1 MERKSPSAPHG
12 REREIPAGGVSSH
25 FSALPLGQGIQT
37 EREMNMENE
46 GREITQV
53 LPALAMRGIVMF
65 PTMTLHFDVGREQSM
80 KAIRAAMG
88 QDKKIFLAAQKDF
101 TVEAPK
107 DDDIYAVGVVARIV
121 QLLNNGKNS
130 LRIMVEGLYKAEAVR
145 YDLTGEYYQ
154 AEVKRL
160 YDNDVLDADD
170 VQQEAMMR
178 AMIHSF
184 DEYVEMIPKM
194 PEEIISTV
202 LSQKTVKGMYD
213 KIVQS
218 LFLQVEDKQ
227 QLLEE
232 TDLATKV
239 GMLVSV
245 LDREAAVMGWE
256 RDIYDQ
262 VKESMDKN
270 QRDYFLREQLRV
282 ISAEL
287 GEGDSPMED
296 SMYFSDA
303 IQNIQHITDE
313 AKEKLLRECD
323 RLYRTPP
330 QSQEGQVIRTYL
342 ETVTDLPWDTVTED
356 HNDVAR
362 AEKILNRDH
371 YGMEKVKKRI
381 LESIAVRTLAPE
393 IKGQILCLVGPPGVG
408 KTSIA
413 KSVAEALGRK
423 YVRISLGGVRDEAE
437 IRGHRKTYLGSMPG
451 RIIDA
456 IKQAGTRNPL
466 ILLDEIDKMSADYK
480 GDPSSAMLE
489 VLDPE
494 QNVSFRDHYLEVP
507 FDLSDVLFITT
518 ANDAGMIPRPLLDRM
533 EMIEMSSYTREE
545 KWHIARRHLLPK
557 QMKKHGLTSSMLKV
571 SKSALY
577 ALIDGYT
584 RESGVRQLEREL
596 ASVCRKAAR
605 KIVSGDAESVSV
617 TGKNLSELLGVPR
630 YIDSAMEKEDL
641 VGVVNGLAWTS
652 VGGETMEIEAIILP
666 GTGKIQI
673 TGQLGEVMTESA
685 QIAVS
690 LVRSFA
696 ERYGIDPEFYK
707 KNDIHIHAPEGAV
720 PKDGPSAG
728 VTMTTC
734 LVSALSGMAVDHSVA
749 MTGEITLHG
758 RVLPIGGLREKSMA
772 AYRRGLKTVFIP
784 WDNQKD
790 LEEIDEVVKEHVKFV
805 PVKYVGEILDRVLIK
820 RSPVAAAPALP
831 KDKGVPEDLPAAI
844 PGSETPAP
852 LRAQ

>member
-1 MERKSPSAPHG
+1 MDME
-12 REREIPAGGVSSH
+12 I
-25 FSALPLGQGIQT
+25 
-37 EREMNMENE
+37 E

-53 LPALAMRGIVMF
+53 LPALAIRGIVMF

-88 QDKKIFLAAQKDF
+88 KDKKIFLAAQKDF
-101 TVEAPK
+101 TVETPEN
-107 DDDIYAVGVVARIV
+107 DDIYAVGVVARIV

-194 PEEIISTV
+194 PEEIITTV

-232 TDLATKV
+232 TDLAAKV

-245 LDREAAVMGWE
+245 LDRETSVMGWE

-262 VKESMDKN
+262 VKDSMDKN

-456 IKQAGTRNPL
+456 IKQAGSRNPL

-518 ANDAGMIPRPLLDRM
+518 ANDAGMIPGPLLDRM

-584 RESGVRQLEREL
+584 REAGVRQLEREL

-605 KIVSGDAESVSV
+605 KIVSGDAGSVSV
-617 TGKNLSELLGVPR
+617 TGKNLAELLGVPR
-630 YIDSAMEKEDL
+630 YIDSAMEREDL

-652 VGGETMEIEAIILP
+652 VGGEMLEIETIILP

-772 AYRRGLKTVFIP
+772 AYRRGIKTVFIP

-790 LEEIDEVVKEHVKFV
+790 LEEIDEVVKEHIAFV
-805 PVKYVGEILDRVLIK
+805 PVKFVSEILDRALIK
-820 RSPVAAAPALP
+820 RSPVATAPALP

>member
-1 MERKSPSAPHG
+1 MDME
-12 REREIPAGGVSSH
+12 I
-25 FSALPLGQGIQT
+25 
-37 EREMNMENE
+37 E

-88 QDKKIFLAAQKDF
+88 KDKKIFLAAQKDF
-101 TVEAPK
+101 TVETPEN
-107 DDDIYAVGVVARIV
+107 DDIYAVGVVARIV

-194 PEEIISTV
+194 PEEIITTV

-232 TDLATKV
+232 TDLAAKV

-245 LDREAAVMGWE
+245 LDRETSVMGWE

-262 VKESMDKN
+262 VKDSMDKN

-456 IKQAGTRNPL
+456 IKQAGSRNPL

-518 ANDAGMIPRPLLDRM
+518 ANDAGMIPGPLLDRM

-584 RESGVRQLEREL
+584 REAGVRQLEREL

-605 KIVSGDAESVSV
+605 KIVSGDAGSVSV
-617 TGKNLSELLGVPR
+617 TGKNLAELLGVPR
-630 YIDSAMEKEDL
+630 YIDSAMEREDL

-652 VGGETMEIEAIILP
+652 VGGEMLEIETIILP

-772 AYRRGLKTVFIP
+772 AYRRGIKTVFIP

-790 LEEIDEVVKEHVKFV
+790 LEEIDEVVKEHVAFV
-805 PVKYVGEILDRVLIK
+805 PVKFVSEILDRARIK
-820 RSPVAAAPALP
+820 RSPVATAPALP

>member
-1 MERKSPSAPHG
+1 ME
-12 REREIPAGGVSSH
+12 I
-25 FSALPLGQGIQT
+25 
-37 EREMNMENE
+37 E

-88 QDKKIFLAAQKDF
+88 KDKKIFLAAQKDF
-101 TVEAPK
+101 TVETPEN
-107 DDDIYAVGVVARIV
+107 DDIYAVGVVARIV

-194 PEEIISTV
+194 PEEIITTV

-232 TDLATKV
+232 TDLAAKV

-245 LDREAAVMGWE
+245 LDRETSVMGWE

-262 VKESMDKN
+262 VKDSMDKN

-456 IKQAGTRNPL
+456 IKQAGSRNPL

-518 ANDAGMIPRPLLDRM
+518 ANDAGMIPGPLLDRM

-584 RESGVRQLEREL
+584 REAGVRQLEREL

-605 KIVSGDAESVSV
+605 KIVSGDAGSVSV

-652 VGGETMEIEAIILP
+652 VGGEMLEIETIILP

-772 AYRRGLKTVFIP
+772 AYRRGIKTVFIP
-784 WDNQKD
+784 WNNQKD
-790 LEEIDEVVKEHVKFV
+790 LEEIDEVVKEHIAFV
-805 PVKYVGEILDRVLIK
+805 PVKFVSEILDRALIK
-820 RSPVAAAPALP
+820 RSPVATAPALP

>member
-1 MERKSPSAPHG
+1 MDME
-12 REREIPAGGVSSH
+12 I
-25 FSALPLGQGIQT
+25 
-37 EREMNMENE
+37 E

-88 QDKKIFLAAQKDF
+88 KDKKIFLAAQKDF
-101 TVEAPK
+101 TVETPEN
-107 DDDIYAVGVVARIV
+107 DDIYAVGVVARIV

-194 PEEIISTV
+194 PEEIITTV

-232 TDLATKV
+232 TDLAAKV

-245 LDREAAVMGWE
+245 LDRETSVMGWE

-262 VKESMDKN
+262 VKDSMDKN

-456 IKQAGTRNPL
+456 IKQAGSRNPL

-518 ANDAGMIPRPLLDRM
+518 ANDAGMIPGPLLDRM

-584 RESGVRQLEREL
+584 REAGVRQLEREL

-605 KIVSGDAESVSV
+605 KIVSGDAGSVSV
-617 TGKNLSELLGVPR
+617 TGKNLSDLLGVPR
-630 YIDSAMEKEDL
+630 YIDSAMEREDL

-652 VGGETMEIEAIILP
+652 VGGEMLEIETIILP

-772 AYRRGLKTVFIP
+772 AYRRGIKTVFIP

-790 LEEIDEVVKEHVKFV
+790 LEEIDEVVKEHVAFV
-805 PVKYVGEILDRVLIK
+805 PVKFVSEILDRALIK
-820 RSPVAAAPALP
+820 RSPVATAPALP

>member
-1 MERKSPSAPHG
+1 
-12 REREIPAGGVSSH
+12 
-25 FSALPLGQGIQT
+25 
-37 EREMNMENE
+37 MENE
-46 GREITQV
+46 GREQMLI

-65 PTMTLHFDVGREQSM
+65 PAMTLHFDVGREQSIR
-80 KAIRAAMG
+80 AIREAMA
-88 QDKKIFLAAQKDF
+88 QDKRIFLAAQKDF
-101 TVEAPK
+101 TVETPK
-107 DDDIYAVGVVARIV
+107 DEDLYTVGVVARIV

-130 LRIMVEGLYKAEAVR
+130 VRVMVEGVYKAEAIH
-145 YDLTGEYYQ
+145 YDLSGPFYTAQ
-154 AEVKRL
+154 IRRL
-160 YDNDVLDADD
+160 YDNDRLDATDE
-170 VQQEAMMR
+170 QQEAMLR
-178 AMIHSF
+178 AMVHGF
-184 DEYVEMIPKM
+184 DEYVEMVPKM
-194 PEEIISTV
+194 PDELVTSV
-202 LSQKTVKGMYD
+202 LSQKTPKGMYD

-227 QLLEE
+227 ALLEE
-232 TDLATKV
+232 PDLATRI
-239 GMLVSV
+239 GMLVTI
-245 LDREAAVMGWE
+245 LQREVAVMGWE

-270 QRDYFLREQLRV
+270 QRDYFLREQMRV

-296 SMYFSDA
+296 SMYFSET
-303 IQNIQHITDE
+303 IQGIKHISDE
-313 AKEKLLRECD
+313 SREKLLRECD

-342 ETVTDLPWDTVTED
+342 ETVTDLPWDVMSED
-356 HNDVAR
+356 HNDIGR

-381 LESIAVRTLAPE
+381 LESIAVRQMAPD
-393 IKGQILCLVGPPGVG
+393 IKGQILCLAGPPGVG
-408 KTSIA
+408 KTSVA

-423 YVRISLGGVRDEAE
+423 YVRISLGGVKDEAE

-494 QNVSFRDHYLEVP
+494 QNANFRDHYLEVP

-518 ANDAGMIPRPLLDRM
+518 ANDTSMIPQPLLDRM
-533 EMIEMSSYTREE
+533 ELIEMGSYTREE
-545 KWHIARRHLLPK
+545 KWHIARKHLLPK
-557 QMKKHGLTSSMLKV
+557 QMKKHGLTTAQLKI
-571 SKSALY
+571 SKNGLF

-584 RESGVRQLEREL
+584 REAGVRQLEREL
-596 ASVCRKAAR
+596 ASVCRKAA
-605 KIVSGDAESVSV
+605 KGIVSGETESLSV
-617 TGKNLSELLGVPR
+617 TPKNLQELLGIPR
-630 YIDSAMEKEDL
+630 FIDSAMEKEDQ

-652 VGGETMEIEAIILP
+652 VGGETMEIEAIVLP
-666 GTGKIQI
+666 GAGKIQT
-673 TGQLGEVMTESA
+673 TGSLGEVMTESA

-696 ERYGIDPEFYK
+696 DKYNIDPEFYK

-734 LVSALSGMAVDHSVA
+734 LVSALSGMPVRHDVA

-772 AYRRGLKTVFIP
+772 AYRRGMKTVFIP
-784 WDNQKD
+784 WENQKD
-790 LEEIDEVVKEHVKFV
+790 LEEVDAVVKEHVQFV
-805 PVKYVGEILDRVLIK
+805 PVRFVGEILDRVLIRQEPITDK
-820 RSPVAAAPALP
+820 TSAPQPPEKPEMPTAGLPHAESVRS
-831 KDKGVPEDLPAAI
+831 GVKC
-844 PGSETPAP
+844 
-852 LRAQ
+852 

>member
-1 MERKSPSAPHG
+1 MDME
-12 REREIPAGGVSSH
+12 I
-25 FSALPLGQGIQT
+25 
-37 EREMNMENE
+37 E

-88 QDKKIFLAAQKDF
+88 KDKKIFLAAQKDF
-101 TVEAPK
+101 TVETPEN
-107 DDDIYAVGVVARIV
+107 DDIYAVGVVARIV

-194 PEEIISTV
+194 PEEIITTV

-232 TDLATKV
+232 TDLAAKV

-245 LDREAAVMGWE
+245 LDRETSVMGWE

-262 VKESMDKN
+262 VKDSMDKN
-270 QRDYFLREQLRV
+270 QLDYFLREQLRV

-456 IKQAGTRNPL
+456 IKQAGSRNPL

-518 ANDAGMIPRPLLDRM
+518 ANDAGMIPGPLLDRM

-584 RESGVRQLEREL
+584 REAGVRQLEREL

-605 KIVSGDAESVSV
+605 KIVSGDAGSVSV
-617 TGKNLSELLGVPR
+617 TGKNLSDLLGVPR
-630 YIDSAMEKEDL
+630 YIDSAMEREDL

-652 VGGETMEIEAIILP
+652 VGGEMLEIETIILP

-772 AYRRGLKTVFIP
+772 AYRRGIKTVFIP

-790 LEEIDEVVKEHVKFV
+790 LEEIDEVVKEHIAFV
-805 PVKYVGEILDRVLIK
+805 PVKFVSEILDRALIK
-820 RSPVAAAPALP
+820 RSPVATAPALP

>member
-1 MERKSPSAPHG
+1 MDME
-12 REREIPAGGVSSH
+12 I
-25 FSALPLGQGIQT
+25 
-37 EREMNMENE
+37 E

-88 QDKKIFLAAQKDF
+88 KDKKIFLAAQKDF
-101 TVEAPK
+101 TVETPEN
-107 DDDIYAVGVVARIV
+107 DDIYAVGVVARIV

-194 PEEIISTV
+194 PEEIITTV

-232 TDLATKV
+232 TDLAAKV

-245 LDREAAVMGWE
+245 LDRETSVMGWE

-262 VKESMDKN
+262 VKDSMDKN

-456 IKQAGTRNPL
+456 IKQAGSRNPL

-518 ANDAGMIPRPLLDRM
+518 ANDAGMIPGPLLDRM

-584 RESGVRQLEREL
+584 REAGVRQLEREL

-605 KIVSGDAESVSV
+605 KIVSGDAGSVSV
-617 TGKNLSELLGVPR
+617 TGKNLAELLGVPR
-630 YIDSAMEKEDL
+630 YIDSAMEREDL

-652 VGGETMEIEAIILP
+652 VGGEMLEIETIILP

-696 ERYGIDPEFYK
+696 ERYGIDSEFYK

-772 AYRRGLKTVFIP
+772 AYRRGIKTVFIP

-790 LEEIDEVVKEHVKFV
+790 LEEIDEVVKEHIAFV
-805 PVKYVGEILDRVLIK
+805 PVKFVSEILDRALIK
-820 RSPVAAAPALP
+820 RSPVATAPALP

>member
-1 MERKSPSAPHG
+1 MDME
-12 REREIPAGGVSSH
+12 I
-25 FSALPLGQGIQT
+25 
-37 EREMNMENE
+37 E

-88 QDKKIFLAAQKDF
+88 KDKKIFLAAQKDF
-101 TVEAPK
+101 TVETPEN
-107 DDDIYAVGVVARIV
+107 DDIYAVGVVARIV

-194 PEEIISTV
+194 PEEIITTV

-232 TDLATKV
+232 TDLAAKV

-245 LDREAAVMGWE
+245 LDRETSVMGWE

-262 VKESMDKN
+262 VKDSMDKN

-456 IKQAGTRNPL
+456 IKQAGSRNPL

-518 ANDAGMIPRPLLDRM
+518 ANDAGMIPGPLLDRM

-584 RESGVRQLEREL
+584 REAGVRQLEREL

-605 KIVSGDAESVSV
+605 KIVSGDAGSVSV
-617 TGKNLSELLGVPR
+617 TGKNLAELLGVPR
-630 YIDSAMEKEDL
+630 YIDSAMEREDL

-652 VGGETMEIEAIILP
+652 VGGEMLEIETIILP

-772 AYRRGLKTVFIP
+772 AYRRGIKTVFIP

-790 LEEIDEVVKEHVKFV
+790 LEEIDEVVKEHVAFV
-805 PVKYVGEILDRVLIK
+805 PVKFVSEILDRALIK
-820 RSPVAAAPALP
+820 RSPVATAPALP

>member
-1 MERKSPSAPHG
+1 ME
-12 REREIPAGGVSSH
+12 I
-25 FSALPLGQGIQT
+25 
-37 EREMNMENE
+37 E

-88 QDKKIFLAAQKDF
+88 KDKKIFLAAQKDF
-101 TVEAPK
+101 TVETPEN
-107 DDDIYAVGVVARIV
+107 DDIYAVGVVARIV

-194 PEEIISTV
+194 PEEIITTV

-232 TDLATKV
+232 TDLAAKV

-245 LDREAAVMGWE
+245 LDRETSVMGWE

-262 VKESMDKN
+262 VKDSMDKN

-381 LESIAVRTLAPE
+381 LESIAVRALAPE

-456 IKQAGTRNPL
+456 IKQAGSRNPL

-518 ANDAGMIPRPLLDRM
+518 ANDAGMIPGPLLDRM

-584 RESGVRQLEREL
+584 REAGVRQLEREL

-605 KIVSGDAESVSV
+605 KIVSGDAGSVSV
-617 TGKNLSELLGVPR
+617 TGKNLAELLGVPR
-630 YIDSAMEKEDL
+630 YIDSAMEREDL

-652 VGGETMEIEAIILP
+652 VGGEMLEIETIILP

-772 AYRRGLKTVFIP
+772 AYRRGIKTVFIP

-790 LEEIDEVVKEHVKFV
+790 LEEIDEVVKEHIAFV
-805 PVKYVGEILDRVLIK
+805 PVKFVSEILDRALIK
-820 RSPVAAAPALP
+820 RSPVATAPALP

>member
-1 MERKSPSAPHG
+1 MDME
-12 REREIPAGGVSSH
+12 I
-25 FSALPLGQGIQT
+25 
-37 EREMNMENE
+37 E

-88 QDKKIFLAAQKDF
+88 KDKKIFLAAQKDF
-101 TVEAPK
+101 TVETPEN
-107 DDDIYAVGVVARIV
+107 DDIYAVGVVARIV

-194 PEEIISTV
+194 PEEIITTV

-232 TDLATKV
+232 TDLAAKV

-245 LDREAAVMGWE
+245 LDRETSVMGWE

-262 VKESMDKN
+262 VKDSMDKN

-456 IKQAGTRNPL
+456 IKQAGSRNPL

-518 ANDAGMIPRPLLDRM
+518 ANDAGMIPGPLLDRM

-584 RESGVRQLEREL
+584 REAGVRQLEREL

-605 KIVSGDAESVSV
+605 KIVSGDAGSVSV
-617 TGKNLSELLGVPR
+617 TGKNLAELLGVPR
-630 YIDSAMEKEDL
+630 YIDSAMEREDL
-641 VGVVNGLAWTS
+641 VGVVNGLAWIS
-652 VGGETMEIEAIILP
+652 VGGEMLEIETIILP

-772 AYRRGLKTVFIP
+772 AYRRGIKTVFIP

-790 LEEIDEVVKEHVKFV
+790 LEEIDEVVKEHIAFV
-805 PVKYVGEILDRVLIK
+805 PVKFVSEILDRALIK
-820 RSPVAAAPALP
+820 RSPVATAPALP

>member
-1 MERKSPSAPHG
+1 ME
-12 REREIPAGGVSSH
+12 I
-25 FSALPLGQGIQT
+25 
-37 EREMNMENE
+37 E

-88 QDKKIFLAAQKDF
+88 KDKKIFLAAQKDF
-101 TVEAPK
+101 TVETPEN
-107 DDDIYAVGVVARIV
+107 DDIYAVGVVARIV

-194 PEEIISTV
+194 PEEIITTV

-232 TDLATKV
+232 TDLAAKV

-245 LDREAAVMGWE
+245 LDRETSVMGWE

-262 VKESMDKN
+262 VKDSMDKN

-456 IKQAGTRNPL
+456 IKQAGSRNPL

-518 ANDAGMIPRPLLDRM
+518 ANDAGMIPGPLLDRM

-584 RESGVRQLEREL
+584 REAGVRQLEREL

-605 KIVSGDAESVSV
+605 KIVSGDAGSVSV
-617 TGKNLSELLGVPR
+617 TGKNLSDLLGVPR

-652 VGGETMEIEAIILP
+652 VGGEMLEIETIILP

-772 AYRRGLKTVFIP
+772 AYRRGIKTVFIP

-790 LEEIDEVVKEHVKFV
+790 LEEIDEVVKEHIAFV
-805 PVKYVGEILDRVLIK
+805 PVKFVSEILDRALIK
-820 RSPVAAAPALP
+820 RSPVATAPALP

>member
-1 MERKSPSAPHG
+1 MDME
-12 REREIPAGGVSSH
+12 I
-25 FSALPLGQGIQT
+25 
-37 EREMNMENE
+37 E

-88 QDKKIFLAAQKDF
+88 KDKKIFLAAQKDF
-101 TVEAPK
+101 TVETPEN
-107 DDDIYAVGVVARIV
+107 DDIYAVGVVARIV

-194 PEEIISTV
+194 PEEIITTV

-232 TDLATKV
+232 TDLAAKV

-245 LDREAAVMGWE
+245 LDRETSVMGWE

-262 VKESMDKN
+262 VKDSMDKN

-456 IKQAGTRNPL
+456 IKQAGSRNPL

-518 ANDAGMIPRPLLDRM
+518 ANDAGMIPGPLLDRM

-584 RESGVRQLEREL
+584 REAGVRQLEREL

-605 KIVSGDAESVSV
+605 KIVSGDAGSVSV
-617 TGKNLSELLGVPR
+617 TGKNLSDLLGVPR
-630 YIDSAMEKEDL
+630 YIDSAIEREDL

-652 VGGETMEIEAIILP
+652 VGGEMLEIETIILP

-772 AYRRGLKTVFIP
+772 AYRRGIKTVFIP

-790 LEEIDEVVKEHVKFV
+790 LEEIDEVVKEHIAFV
-805 PVKYVGEILDRVLIK
+805 PVKFVSEILDRALIK
-820 RSPVAAAPALP
+820 RSPVATAPALP

>member
-1 MERKSPSAPHG
+1 ME
-12 REREIPAGGVSSH
+12 I
-25 FSALPLGQGIQT
+25 
-37 EREMNMENE
+37 E

-88 QDKKIFLAAQKDF
+88 KDKKIFLAAQKDF
-101 TVEAPK
+101 TVETPEN
-107 DDDIYAVGVVARIV
+107 DDIYAVGVVARIV

-194 PEEIISTV
+194 PEEIITTV

-232 TDLATKV
+232 TDLAAKV

-245 LDREAAVMGWE
+245 LDRETSVMGWE

-262 VKESMDKN
+262 VKDSMDKN
-270 QRDYFLREQLRV
+270 QRDYFLREQLKV
-282 ISAEL
+282 IQQEL

-456 IKQAGTRNPL
+456 IKQAGSRNPL

-518 ANDAGMIPRPLLDRM
+518 ANDAGMIPGPLLDRM

-584 RESGVRQLEREL
+584 REAGVRQLEREL

-605 KIVSGDAESVSV
+605 KIVSGDAGSVSV
-617 TGKNLSELLGVPR
+617 TGKNLAELLGVPR
-630 YIDSAMEKEDL
+630 YIDSAMEREDL

-652 VGGETMEIEAIILP
+652 VGGEMLEIETIILP

-772 AYRRGLKTVFIP
+772 AYRRGIKTVFIP

-790 LEEIDEVVKEHVKFV
+790 LEEIDEVVKEHVAFV
-805 PVKYVGEILDRVLIK
+805 PVKFVSEILDRALIK
-820 RSPVAAAPALP
+820 RSPVATAPALP

>member
-1 MERKSPSAPHG
+1 MDME
-12 REREIPAGGVSSH
+12 I
-25 FSALPLGQGIQT
+25 
-37 EREMNMENE
+37 E

-88 QDKKIFLAAQKDF
+88 KDKKIFLAAQKDF
-101 TVEAPK
+101 TVETPEN
-107 DDDIYAVGVVARIV
+107 DDIYAVGVVARIV

-194 PEEIISTV
+194 PEEIITTV

-232 TDLATKV
+232 TDLAAKV

-245 LDREAAVMGWE
+245 LDRETSVMGWE

-262 VKESMDKN
+262 VKDSMDKN

-456 IKQAGTRNPL
+456 IKQAGSRNPL
-466 ILLDEIDKMSADYK
+466 ILLDEIDNMSADYK

-518 ANDAGMIPRPLLDRM
+518 ANDAGMIPGPLLDRM

-584 RESGVRQLEREL
+584 REAGVRQLEREL

-605 KIVSGDAESVSV
+605 KIVSGDAGSVSV
-617 TGKNLSELLGVPR
+617 TGKNLAELLGVPR
-630 YIDSAMEKEDL
+630 YIDSAMEREDL

-652 VGGETMEIEAIILP
+652 VGGEMLEIETIILP

-772 AYRRGLKTVFIP
+772 AYRRGIKTVFIP

-790 LEEIDEVVKEHVKFV
+790 LEEIDEVVKEHIAFV
-805 PVKYVGEILDRVLIK
+805 PVKFVSEILDRALIK
-820 RSPVAAAPALP
+820 RSPVATAPALP

>member
-1 MERKSPSAPHG
+1 MDME
-12 REREIPAGGVSSH
+12 I
-25 FSALPLGQGIQT
+25 
-37 EREMNMENE
+37 E

-88 QDKKIFLAAQKDF
+88 KDKKIFLAAQKDF
-101 TVEAPK
+101 TVETPEN
-107 DDDIYAVGVVARIV
+107 DDIYAVGVVARIV

-194 PEEIISTV
+194 PEEIITTV

-232 TDLATKV
+232 TDLAAKV

-245 LDREAAVMGWE
+245 LDRETSVMGWE
-256 RDIYDQ
+256 RDIYKD
-262 VKESMDKN
+262 SMDKN

-456 IKQAGTRNPL
+456 IKQAGSRNPL

-518 ANDAGMIPRPLLDRM
+518 ANDAGMIPGPLLDRM

-584 RESGVRQLEREL
+584 REAGVRQLEREL

-605 KIVSGDAESVSV
+605 KIVSGDAGSVSV
-617 TGKNLSELLGVPR
+617 TGKNLSDLLGVPR
-630 YIDSAMEKEDL
+630 YIDSAMEREDL

-652 VGGETMEIEAIILP
+652 VGGEMLEIETIILP

-772 AYRRGLKTVFIP
+772 AYRRGIKTVFIP

-790 LEEIDEVVKEHVKFV
+790 LEEIDEVVKEHIAFV
-805 PVKYVGEILDRVLIK
+805 PVKFVSEILDRALIK
-820 RSPVAAAPALP
+820 RSPVATAPALP

>member
-1 MERKSPSAPHG
+1 MDME
-12 REREIPAGGVSSH
+12 I
-25 FSALPLGQGIQT
+25 
-37 EREMNMENE
+37 E

-88 QDKKIFLAAQKDF
+88 KDKKIFLAAQKDF
-101 TVEAPK
+101 TVETPEN
-107 DDDIYAVGVVARIV
+107 DDIYAVGVVARIV

-194 PEEIISTV
+194 PEEIITTV

-232 TDLATKV
+232 TDLAAKV

-245 LDREAAVMGWE
+245 LDRETSVMGWE

-262 VKESMDKN
+262 VKDSMDKN

-371 YGMEKVKKRI
+371 YGMEKVKKLI
-381 LESIAVRTLAPE
+381 LELIAVRTLAPE

-437 IRGHRKTYLGSMPG
+437 IRGHRKTYIGAMPG

-456 IKQAGTRNPL
+456 IKQAGSRNPL

-518 ANDAGMIPRPLLDRM
+518 ANDAGMIPGPLLDRM

-584 RESGVRQLEREL
+584 REAGVRQLEREL

-605 KIVSGDAESVSV
+605 KIVSGDAGSVSV
-617 TGKNLSELLGVPR
+617 TGKNLAELLGVPR
-630 YIDSAMEKEDL
+630 YIDSAMEREDL

-652 VGGETMEIEAIILP
+652 VGGEMLEIETIILP

-772 AYRRGLKTVFIP
+772 AYRRGIKTVFIP

-790 LEEIDEVVKEHVKFV
+790 LEEIDEVVKEHIAFV
-805 PVKYVGEILDRVLIK
+805 PVKFVSEILDRALIK
-820 RSPVAAAPALP
+820 RSPVATAPALP

>member
-1 MERKSPSAPHG
+1 ME
-12 REREIPAGGVSSH
+12 I
-25 FSALPLGQGIQT
+25 
-37 EREMNMENE
+37 E

-88 QDKKIFLAAQKDF
+88 KDKKIFLAAQKDF
-101 TVEAPK
+101 TVETPEN
-107 DDDIYAVGVVARIV
+107 DDIYAVGVVARIV

-194 PEEIISTV
+194 PEEIITTV

-232 TDLATKV
+232 TDLAAKV

-245 LDREAAVMGWE
+245 LDRETSVMGWE

-262 VKESMDKN
+262 VKDSMDKN

-456 IKQAGTRNPL
+456 IKQAGSRNPL

-518 ANDAGMIPRPLLDRM
+518 ANDAGMIPGPLLDRM

-584 RESGVRQLEREL
+584 REAGVRQLEREL

-605 KIVSGDAESVSV
+605 KIVSGDAGSVSV
-617 TGKNLSELLGVPR
+617 TGKNLSDLLGVPR
-630 YIDSAMEKEDL
+630 YIDSAMEREDL

-652 VGGETMEIEAIILP
+652 VGGEMLEIETIILP

-772 AYRRGLKTVFIP
+772 AYRRGIKTVFIP

-790 LEEIDEVVKEHVKFV
+790 LEEIDEVVKEHIAFV
-805 PVKYVGEILDRVLIK
+805 PVKFVSEILDRALIK
-820 RSPVAAAPALP
+820 RSPVATAPALP

>member
-1 MERKSPSAPHG
+1 MDME
-12 REREIPAGGVSSH
+12 I
-25 FSALPLGQGIQT
+25 
-37 EREMNMENE
+37 E

-88 QDKKIFLAAQKDF
+88 KDKKIFLAAQKDF
-101 TVEAPK
+101 TVETPEN
-107 DDDIYAVGVVARIV
+107 DDIYAVGVVARIV

-194 PEEIISTV
+194 PEEIITTV

-232 TDLATKV
+232 TDLAAKV

-245 LDREAAVMGWE
+245 LDRETSVMGWE

-262 VKESMDKN
+262 VKDSMDKN

-456 IKQAGTRNPL
+456 IKQAGSRNPL

-518 ANDAGMIPRPLLDRM
+518 ANDAGMIPGPLLDRM

-584 RESGVRQLEREL
+584 REAGVRQLEREL

-605 KIVSGDAESVSV
+605 KIVSGDAGSVSV
-617 TGKNLSELLGVPR
+617 TGKNLSDLGLPR
-630 YIDSAMEKEDL
+630 YIDSAMEREDL

-652 VGGETMEIEAIILP
+652 VGGEMLEIETIILP

-772 AYRRGLKTVFIP
+772 AYRRGIKTVFIP

-790 LEEIDEVVKEHVKFV
+790 LEEIDEVVKEHIAFV
-805 PVKYVGEILDRVLIK
+805 PVKFVSEILDRALIK
-820 RSPVAAAPALP
+820 RSPVATAPALP

>member
-1 MERKSPSAPHG
+1 
-12 REREIPAGGVSSH
+12 
-25 FSALPLGQGIQT
+25 
-37 EREMNMENE
+37 
-46 GREITQV
+46 
-53 LPALAMRGIVMF
+53 
-65 PTMTLHFDVGREQSM
+65 
-80 KAIRAAMG
+80 
-88 QDKKIFLAAQKDF
+88 
-101 TVEAPK
+101 
-107 DDDIYAVGVVARIV
+107 
-121 QLLNNGKNS
+121 
-130 LRIMVEGLYKAEAVR
+130 
-145 YDLTGEYYQ
+145 
-154 AEVKRL
+154 
-160 YDNDVLDADD
+160 
-170 VQQEAMMR
+170 
-178 AMIHSF
+178 
-184 DEYVEMIPKM
+184 
-194 PEEIISTV
+194 
-202 LSQKTVKGMYD
+202 
-213 KIVQS
+213 
-218 LFLQVEDKQ
+218 
-227 QLLEE
+227 
-232 TDLATKV
+232 
-239 GMLVSV
+239 
-245 LDREAAVMGWE
+245 
-256 RDIYDQ
+256 
-262 VKESMDKN
+262 
-270 QRDYFLREQLRV
+270 
-282 ISAEL
+282 
-287 GEGDSPMED
+287 
-296 SMYFSDA
+296 MYFSDA

-456 IKQAGTRNPL
+456 IKQAGSRNPL

-518 ANDAGMIPRPLLDRM
+518 ANDAGMIPGPLLDRM

-584 RESGVRQLEREL
+584 REAGVRQLEREL

-605 KIVSGDAESVSV
+605 KIVSGDAGSVSV
-617 TGKNLSELLGVPR
+617 TGKNLAELLGVPR
-630 YIDSAMEKEDL
+630 YIDSAMEREDL

-652 VGGETMEIEAIILP
+652 VGGEMLEIETIILP

-772 AYRRGLKTVFIP
+772 AYRRGIKTVFIP

-790 LEEIDEVVKEHVKFV
+790 LEEIDEVVKEHIAFV
-805 PVKYVGEILDRVLIK
+805 PVKFVSEILDRALIK
-820 RSPVAAAPALP
+820 RSPVATAPALP

>member
-1 MERKSPSAPHG
+1 MDME
-12 REREIPAGGVSSH
+12 I
-25 FSALPLGQGIQT
+25 
-37 EREMNMENE
+37 E

-88 QDKKIFLAAQKDF
+88 KDKKIFLAAQKDF
-101 TVEAPK
+101 TVETPEN
-107 DDDIYAVGVVARIV
+107 DDIYAVGVVARIV

-194 PEEIISTV
+194 PEEIITTV

-232 TDLATKV
+232 TDLAAKV

-245 LDREAAVMGWE
+245 LDRETSVMGWE

-262 VKESMDKN
+262 VKDSMDKN

-456 IKQAGTRNPL
+456 IKQAGSRNPL

-518 ANDAGMIPRPLLDRM
+518 ANDAGMIPGPLLDRM

-584 RESGVRQLEREL
+584 PEAGVRQLEREL

-605 KIVSGDAESVSV
+605 KIVSGDAGSVSV
-617 TGKNLSELLGVPR
+617 TGKNLAELLGVPR
-630 YIDSAMEKEDL
+630 YIDSAMEREDL

-652 VGGETMEIEAIILP
+652 VGGEMLEIETIILP

-772 AYRRGLKTVFIP
+772 AYRRGIKTVFIP

-790 LEEIDEVVKEHVKFV
+790 LEEIDEVVKEHVAFV
-805 PVKYVGEILDRVLIK
+805 PVKFVSEILDRALIK
-820 RSPVAAAPALP
+820 RSPVATAPALP

>member
-1 MERKSPSAPHG
+1 ME
-12 REREIPAGGVSSH
+12 I
-25 FSALPLGQGIQT
+25 
-37 EREMNMENE
+37 E

-88 QDKKIFLAAQKDF
+88 KDKKIFLAAQKDF
-101 TVEAPK
+101 TVETPEN
-107 DDDIYAVGVVARIV
+107 DDIYAVGVVARIV

-194 PEEIISTV
+194 PEEIITTV

-232 TDLATKV
+232 TDLAAKV

-245 LDREAAVMGWE
+245 LDRETSVMGWE

-262 VKESMDKN
+262 VKDSMDKN

-456 IKQAGTRNPL
+456 IKQAGSRNPL

-518 ANDAGMIPRPLLDRM
+518 ANDAGMIPGPLLDRM

-584 RESGVRQLEREL
+584 REAGVRQLEREL

-605 KIVSGDAESVSV
+605 KIVSGDAGSVSV
-617 TGKNLSELLGVPR
+617 TGKNLAELLGVPR

-652 VGGETMEIEAIILP
+652 VGGEMLEIETIILP

-772 AYRRGLKTVFIP
+772 AYRRGIKTVFIP

-790 LEEIDEVVKEHVKFV
+790 LEEIDEVVKEHIAFV
-805 PVKYVGEILDRVLIK
+805 PVKFVSEILDRALIK
-820 RSPVAAAPALP
+820 RSPVATAPALP

>member
-1 MERKSPSAPHG
+1 ME
-12 REREIPAGGVSSH
+12 I
-25 FSALPLGQGIQT
+25 
-37 EREMNMENE
+37 E

-88 QDKKIFLAAQKDF
+88 KDKKIFLAAQKDF
-101 TVEAPK
+101 TVETPEN
-107 DDDIYAVGVVARIV
+107 DDIYAVGVVARIV

-194 PEEIISTV
+194 PEEIITTV

-232 TDLATKV
+232 TDLAAKV

-245 LDREAAVMGWE
+245 LDRETSVMGWE

-262 VKESMDKN
+262 VKDSMDKN

-456 IKQAGTRNPL
+456 IKQAGSRNPL

-518 ANDAGMIPRPLLDRM
+518 ANDAGMIPGPLLDRM

-584 RESGVRQLEREL
+584 REAGVRQLEREL

-605 KIVSGDAESVSV
+605 KIVSGDAGSVSV
-617 TGKNLSELLGVPR
+617 TGKNLSDLLGVPR

-652 VGGETMEIEAIILP
+652 VGGEMLEIETIILP

-772 AYRRGLKTVFIP
+772 AYRRGIKTVFIP

-790 LEEIDEVVKEHVKFV
+790 LEEIDEVVKEHIAFV
-805 PVKYVGEILDRVLIK
+805 PVKFVSEILDRALIK
-820 RSPVAAAPALP
+820 RSPVTTAPALP

>member
-1 MERKSPSAPHG
+1 MDME
-12 REREIPAGGVSSH
+12 I
-25 FSALPLGQGIQT
+25 
-37 EREMNMENE
+37 E

-88 QDKKIFLAAQKDF
+88 KDKKIFLAAQKDF
-101 TVEAPK
+101 TVETPEN
-107 DDDIYAVGVVARIV
+107 DDIYAVGVVARIV

-194 PEEIISTV
+194 PEEIITTV

-232 TDLATKV
+232 TDLAAKV

-245 LDREAAVMGWE
+245 LDRETSVMGWE

-262 VKESMDKN
+262 VKDSMDKN

-456 IKQAGTRNPL
+456 IKQAGSRNPL

-518 ANDAGMIPRPLLDRM
+518 ANDAGMIPGPLLDRM

-584 RESGVRQLEREL
+584 REAGVRQLEREL

-605 KIVSGDAESVSV
+605 KIVSGDAGSVSV
-617 TGKNLSELLGVPR
+617 TGKNLSDLLGVPR
-630 YIDSAMEKEDL
+630 YIDSAMEREDL

-652 VGGETMEIEAIILP
+652 VGGEMLEIETIILP

-734 LVSALSGMAVDHSVA
+734 LVSALSGVAVDHSVA

-772 AYRRGLKTVFIP
+772 AYRRGIKTVFIP

-790 LEEIDEVVKEHVKFV
+790 LEEIDEVVKEHIAFV
-805 PVKYVGEILDRVLIK
+805 PVKFVSEILDRALIK
-820 RSPVAAAPALP
+820 RSPVATAPALP

>member
-1 MERKSPSAPHG
+1 MDME
-12 REREIPAGGVSSH
+12 I
-25 FSALPLGQGIQT
+25 
-37 EREMNMENE
+37 E

-88 QDKKIFLAAQKDF
+88 KDKKIFLAAQKDF
-101 TVEAPK
+101 TVETPEN
-107 DDDIYAVGVVARIV
+107 DDIYAVGVVARIV

-194 PEEIISTV
+194 PEEIITTV

-232 TDLATKV
+232 TDLAAKV

-245 LDREAAVMGWE
+245 LDRETSVMGWE

-262 VKESMDKN
+262 VKDSMDKN

-456 IKQAGTRNPL
+456 IKQAGSRNPL

-518 ANDAGMIPRPLLDRM
+518 ANDAGMIPGPLLDRM

-584 RESGVRQLEREL
+584 REAGVRQLEREL

-605 KIVSGDAESVSV
+605 KIVSGDAGSVSV
-617 TGKNLSELLGVPR
+617 TGKNLSDLLGVPR
-630 YIDSAMEKEDL
+630 YIDSAMEREDL

-652 VGGETMEIEAIILP
+652 VGGEMLEIETIILP

-772 AYRRGLKTVFIP
+772 AYRRGIKTVFIP

-790 LEEIDEVVKEHVKFV
+790 LEEIDEVVKEHIAFV
-805 PVKYVGEILDRVLIK
+805 PVKFVSEILDRALIK
-820 RSPVAAAPALP
+820 RSPVATAPALP